1 MSNPQDYRKN
11 AADLMRLAQRASTTE
26 NKRRLMRIAEA
37 WLDLADTIL
46 KSARR
51 APSRA
56 LHSPPRDTSDQ
67 HPDDP

>member
-1 MSNPQDYRKN
+1 MNKAQAYRKN

-26 NKRRLMRIAEA
+26 NKSRLMRIAEA

-51 APSRA
+51 IPSRA
-56 LHSPPRDTSDQ
+56 PHSPPRDTSDQ